1 MSISHFLLYLEKQ
14 IVSNSYIS
22 KVKAALVMYEDM
34 LSMNSTSLT
43 QHVLRILD
51 GVKNLAVNRKSP
63 VQKAPRLSLS
73 TIKKMITK
81 VISPH
86 VTRPERVDAVKLR
99 TVFRITVVYYTFCR
113 YNCFSTLRAE
123 NFLDNGTEIEVFFPE
138 QRMTPSIEETLPR
151 WFKITLRFARCS

>member
-1 MSISHFLLYLEKQ
+1 ME
-14 IVSNSYIS
+14 NSFGCFGYYPPPTLHYFILFKKNIRS
-22 KVKAALVMYEDM
+22 LVHKAGNTL
-34 LSMNSTSLT
+34 
-43 QHVLRILD
+43 H
-51 GVKNLAVNRKSP
+51 
-63 VQKAPRLSLS
+63 
-73 TIKKMITK
+73 
-81 VISPH
+81 ISPH

-99 TVFRITVVYYTFCR
+99 TVFRITVVYYTFCH